1 MRHLNYKEICELGFK
16 NKPLKGQLG
25 CAAVFSYLAGVD
37 FTSGISLAV
46 YDVSMFSV
54 IGDSHGKYIN
64 LQK

>member
-25 CAAVFSYLAGVD
+25 CAAVFSYLAGVV

-46 YDVSMFSV
+46 
-54 IGDSHGKYIN
+54 
-64 LQK
+64 